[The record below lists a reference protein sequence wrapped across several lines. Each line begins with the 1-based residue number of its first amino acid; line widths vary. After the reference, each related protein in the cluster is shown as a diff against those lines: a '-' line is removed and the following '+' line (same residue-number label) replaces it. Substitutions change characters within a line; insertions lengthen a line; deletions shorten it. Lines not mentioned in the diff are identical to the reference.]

1 MCLVTSLDCIFP
13 NGCSGVRGKVNVCQK
28 ARFKAYDVYRRDE
41 LVIKRF
47 LLSNLDKQLPHYDLQ
62 LSDTLVILRLTQRSY
77 CSPLIDQT

>member
-1 MCLVTSLDCIFP
+1 MCFVTSLDCIFP
-13 NGCSGVRGKVNVCQK
+13 NGCSEARGKVNVCQK